1 MKMKL
6 WAIGL
11 LAAGSLVACQA
22 EQEAGNDK
30 GNYNG
35 VENTSFERSADNM
48 YEEGQNAN
56 KYDNDRGMVH
66 NTNYHVAKDAA
77 NRIIRNVDGVDR
89 AYVLK
94 TRDNAYVAAELDNP
108 SGDKNE
114 ISDKM
119 EKQIKKAVK
128 SSDQD
133 INNVYIS
140 TNPDFVDLT
149 NNYVEDVDNGEPVR
163 GFFREFGEMVDRIFP
178 DQRS

>member
-1 MKMKL
+1 MKIKVL
-6 WAIGL
+6 AIGL

-22 EQEAGNDK
+22 EQEAGDN

-35 VENTSFERSADNM
+35 VENTSFERTADDMAEN
-48 YEEGQNAN
+48 GQKAN
-56 KYDNDRGMVH
+56 QYDNDRGMVH
-66 NTNYHVAKDAA
+66 NTNYKVAKDAA
-77 NRIIRNVDGVDR
+77 NRIEKNVDGVDR
-89 AYVLK
+89 VYVLK

-108 SGDKNE
+108 KGDKNE
-114 ISDKM
+114 VSDEM

-128 SSDQD
+128 ASDQD

-149 NNYVEDVDNGEPVR
+149 NNYVEDSQNGEPVT

>member
-1 MKMKL
+1 MKIKVL
-6 WAIGL
+6 AIGL

-22 EQEAGNDK
+22 EQEAGDN

-35 VENTSFERSADNM
+35 VENTSFERTADDMSEN
-48 YEEGQNAN
+48 GQKAN
-56 KYDNDRGMVH
+56 QYDNDRGMVH
-66 NTNYHVAKDAA
+66 NTNYKVAKDAA
-77 NRIIRNVDGVDR
+77 NRIEKNVDGVDR
-89 AYVLK
+89 VYVLK

-108 SGDKNE
+108 KGDKNE
-114 ISDKM
+114 VSDEM

-128 SSDQD
+128 DSDQD

-149 NNYVEDVDNGEPVR
+149 NNYVEDAQNGEPVR

>member
-1 MKMKL
+1 MKMKAF
-6 WAIGL
+6 AIGL
-11 LAAGSLVACQA
+11 LAASSLVACQA
-22 EQEAGNDK
+22 EQEAGDN

-35 VENTSFERSADNM
+35 VENTNFQRTAD
-48 YEEGQNAN
+48 EGQNAN
-56 KYDNDRGMVH
+56 NYDNDRGMVH

-77 NRIIRNVDGVDR
+77 NRIEKNVEGVDNV
-89 AYVLK
+89 YVLK

-108 SGDKNE
+108 QGDKNE
-114 ISDKM
+114 VSDEM
-119 EKQIKKAVK
+119 EQQIKKAVK
-128 SSDQD
+128 ASDQD

-149 NNYVEDVDNGEPVR
+149 NNYVENSRNGEPVE

>member
-1 MKMKL
+1 MKIKVL
-6 WAIGL
+6 AIGL

-22 EQEAGNDK
+22 EQEAGDN

-35 VENTSFERSADNM
+35 VENTSFERTADDMSEN
-48 YEEGQNAN
+48 GQNAN
-56 KYDNDRGMVH
+56 QYDNDRGMVH
-66 NTNYHVAKDAA
+66 NTNYKVAKDAA
-77 NRIIRNVDGVDR
+77 NRIEKNVDGVDNV
-89 AYVLK
+89 YVLK

-108 SGDKNE
+108 KGDKNE
-114 ISDKM
+114 VSDEM

-128 SSDQD
+128 ASDQD

-149 NNYVEDVDNGEPVR
+149 NNYVEDAQNGEPVE

>member
-1 MKMKL
+1 MKIKTL
-6 WAIGL
+6 ALGL

-22 EQEAGNDK
+22 EQEAGND

-35 VENTSFERSADNM
+35 VENTSFEREADNM
-48 YEEGQNAN
+48 YQEGQKAN
-56 KYDNDRGMVH
+56 QYDNDRGMVH

-108 SGDKNE
+108 KGDKNE
-114 ISDKM
+114 VSDKM
-119 EKQIKKAVK
+119 EKQIKEAVK
-128 SSDQD
+128 GSDQD

-149 NNYVEDVDNGEPVR
+149 NNYVDDVENGEPVQ

-178 DQRS
+178 DERS

>member
-1 MKMKL
+1 MKIKAF
-6 WAIGL
+6 AIGL
-11 LAAGSLVACQA
+11 LAASSLVACQA
-22 EQEAGNDK
+22 EQEAGDN

-35 VENTSFERSADNM
+35 VENTNFQRTADNM

-77 NRIIRNVDGVDR
+77 NRIEKNVDGIDNV
-89 AYVLK
+89 YVLK

-108 SGDKNE
+108 KGDKNE
-114 ISDKM
+114 VSDEM

-128 SSDQD
+128 ASDQD

-149 NNYVEDVDNGEPVR
+149 NNYIEGSRNGEPVS

>member
-1 MKMKL
+1 MKIKTL
-6 WAIGL
+6 ALGL

-22 EQEAGNDK
+22 EQEAGEK

-35 VENTSFERSADNM
+35 VENTSYERSADNM

-77 NRIIRNVDGVDR
+77 KRIEKNVDGVDNV
-89 AYVLK
+89 YVLK
-94 TRDNAYVAAELDNP
+94 TRDNAYVAAELNNP
-108 SGDKNE
+108 KNGKNE
-114 ISDKM
+114 VSDEM

-128 SSDQD
+128 ASDQD

-149 NNYVEDVDNGEPVR
+149 NNYVEDAQNGEPVE